1 MIIYEPLP
9 IGGVGVLVG
18 NLYDEMVWKRLK
30 RNIQLQET
38 FPLPPPPPKKSP
50 EFCQHQNTVLHKK
63 NDIFQFLQKFQ
74 LEFKSHCNGS
84 VDEGLTLEMSA
95 Q

>member
-38 FPLPPPPPKKSP
+38 FPLPPPP
-50 EFCQHQNTVLHKK
+50 
-63 NDIFQFLQKFQ
+63 QKFQ